1 MSARS
6 EKMKGL
12 LQELAQLKDLDDRWE
27 AGSKSEIEVD
37 ELRERQK
44 RRSEIGEEIKALADQ
59 DEN

>member
-1 MSARS
+1 
-6 EKMKGL
+6 MKGL